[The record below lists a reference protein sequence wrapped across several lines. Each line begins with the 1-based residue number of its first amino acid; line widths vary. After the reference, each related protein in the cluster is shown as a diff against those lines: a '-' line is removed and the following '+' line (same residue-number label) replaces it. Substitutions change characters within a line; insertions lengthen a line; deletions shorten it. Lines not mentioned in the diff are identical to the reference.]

1 MWGWQGVTVMKECG
15 VGMMMRNEIVQCGY
29 LIMPLNR
36 QVSSDQWKLYLFD
49 HRYEQ

>member
-1 MWGWQGVTVMKECG
+1 MKECE
-15 VGMMMRNEIVQCGY
+15 VGMTMRNEIVQCECP
-29 LIMPLNR
+29 MMSLNI